1 MNFLVH
7 KSSLIPRLVSPGSL
21 LRSGVPRSNGVS
33 ILKLPDVL
41 RLAESDPL
49 TGSVQGLPL
58 GSLLVRL
65 RQSLSQTAPILSHD
79 PVPLGLPAPGLGFLR
94 NSFSS
99 RSPLVGYLGHDI
111 QCRSLTLGLPVL
123 GSESMV
129 DGLGHVRV
137 SVLGGQWLPG
147 SRVGWAVWVC
157 M

>member
-49 TGSVQGLPL
+49 TGSIQGLPL

-79 PVPLGLPAPGLGFLR
+79 PVPLGAPSSQFGVSEEFFL
-94 NSFSS
+94 
-99 RSPLVGYLGHDI
+99 L
-111 QCRSLTLGLPVL
+111 SLTLSRLF
-123 GSESMV
+123 GS
-129 DGLGHVRV
+129 
-137 SVLGGQWLPG
+137 
-147 SRVGWAVWVC
+147 
-157 M
+157 